1 MRPVRKLP
9 QDDGANGWAALLPPR
24 VPRPTLAE
32 DATADWAV
40 LGAGFTGLAAAR
52 RLAEVRPGDRIVVVD
67 ALGVGAGASG
77 RNSGFAIDHAHA
89 LSSGAA
95 ALETVRA
102 QKRLFSAAI
111 DHLGQMVERHG
122 IQCDWRRDGKYHVAA
137 SGRGA
142 ESVLR
147 RLQAELEALGED
159 HRWLDADELAG
170 EIGMRRYAAGIYT
183 PGTVLINP
191 AGLVRGLADALPEAV
206 TLYENTPVTG
216 LDLADPIVLQTPGGQ
231 VSARRLILATD
242 AFTPALGFYP
252 RKVLPFVAYASLTRP
267 LNPDEQA
274 ALGGKQSWGITPAN
288 GFVAATVR
296 RTPDQRILFRETLAF
311 RPRLRHGPHLLDSI
325 RARHQAR
332 FRDYFP
338 MLGGVALEHSWGGYL
353 GLTRNQDSGF
363 GHVKENV
370 WAAVGHQGVGVT
382 RGTIAGQL
390 IAELAAGTDNP
401 LIADFQ
407 RIARPVDNPPRPL
420 LDIGIRARTAWEA
433 WKNRH
438 EA

>member
-1 MRPVRKLP
+1 MRPILRLP

-24 VPRPTLAE
+24 VPRPALAG
-32 DATADWAV
+32 DVTAGWAV

-52 RLAEVRPGDRIVVVD
+52 RLAELGPGDRIVVVD
-67 ALGVGAGASG
+67 ALEVGAGASG

-89 LSSGAA
+89 LSSGDA

-102 QKRLFSAAI
+102 QKRLFLAAI
-111 DHLGQMVERHG
+111 EHLGEMVERHG
-122 IQCDWRRDGKYHVAA
+122 IRCDWRRDGKYHVAA
-137 SGRGA
+137 SARGA

-147 RLQAELEALGED
+147 PLRAELEALGEE
-159 HRWLDADELAG
+159 HRWLDADALAG

-183 PGTVLINP
+183 PGTVLLNP
-191 AGLVRGLADALPEAV
+191 AALVRGLADALPEAV
-206 TLYENTPVTG
+206 TLCENTPVTA
-216 LDLADPIVLQTPGGQ
+216 LDLGSSIVLHTPGGR
-231 VSARRLILATD
+231 VTAPRLILATD

-252 RKVLPFVAYASLTRP
+252 RQVLPFVAYASLTRP
-267 LNPDEQA
+267 LSADEQA
-274 ALGGKQSWGITPAN
+274 ALGGRKSWGITPAN
-288 GFVAATVR
+288 GFVAATIR

-311 RPRLRHGPHLLDSI
+311 RPRLRHGAGLLGSI

-338 MLGGVALEHSWGGYL
+338 MLAGVALEHTWGGYL

-363 GHVKENV
+363 GCVKDNV
-370 WAAVGHQGVGVT
+370 WAAVGHQGVGIT
-382 RGTIAGQL
+382 RGTIAGRL
-390 IAELAAGTDNP
+390 IAELAAGADNP

-407 RIARPVDNPPRPL
+407 RIARPANNPPRPL
-420 LDIGIRARTAWEA
+420 LDIGIRVRSAWEA